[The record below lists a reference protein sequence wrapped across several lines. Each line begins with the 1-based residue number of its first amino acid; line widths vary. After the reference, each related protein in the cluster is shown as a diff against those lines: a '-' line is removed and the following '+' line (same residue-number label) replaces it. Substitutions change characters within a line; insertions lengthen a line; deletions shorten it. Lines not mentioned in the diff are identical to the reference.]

1 MPILKYQFT
10 SQGIKPA
17 LNISLEIP
25 HQNTNLN
32 NFMPSFKTIPILDKT
47 PANFFEPYSGG
58 RYPETIARTPDV
70 IFPHKDNKTFLK
82 NYEVVTKRPSLSLGR
97 SEHELAKQLIAAL
110 KSLATYIKIGASGP
124 SNI

>member
-1 MPILKYQFT
+1 MPIPKYQFT
-10 SQGIKPA
+10 LQGIKPA

-25 HQNTNLN
+25 HQDTNLHQ
-32 NFMPSFKTIPILDKT
+32 SETLPILDKT

-97 SEHELAKQLIAAL
+97 SEHELAK
-110 KSLATYIKIGASGP
+110 
-124 SNI
+124 